1 MGLWDFCC
9 GYTVELR
16 NRLARPLPQL
26 HGRTPWEKITG
37 NTPDISEFLEFQWY
51 EPIWYYEPTA
61 FPEERRLIARWIGVA
76 HRVGQAM
83 CYWILPVSGVPI
95 ARTTIQKISN
105 EDLKTEAVKAKLK
118 DLDRSLHGKFNDECD
133 VITPF
138 QFYRQDVPE
147 DLDDDEVYESESSI
161 PNEDDIEPDA
171 YDELL
176 LTEPTL
182 MYNGQQTRAKIIA
195 RKRDADGNL
204 VGTYNSNPILN
215 T

>member
-16 NRLARPLPQL
+16 NRLARTLPQL

-61 FPEERRLIARWIGVA
+61 FPEERHLIARWIGVA

-105 EDLKTEAVKAKLK
+105 EDLETEAVKAKLK
-118 DLDRSLHGKFNDECD
+118 DLDRSLHEKFNDECD

-138 QFYRQDVPE
+138 QFYCQDVPE
-147 DLDDDEVYESESSI
+147 DLYDDEVYESESSI

-195 RKRDADGNL
+195 SKRDADGNL